1 MKILNILLF
10 FFTFCIGYSQTD
22 FKVTVKG
29 LKSGDSATV
38 TIQQGNKHKFSKI
51 AKDSNDNDVEIF
63 FSGDS
68 SLSDG
73 KWALSIDATGY
84 TYPTAKIIEIP
95 SDNSAIITLTKMI
108 DDGVYKYKWSDDDS
122 AAGHNTQS
130 YINEPTQIVVLD
142 KTVNVPNDFSSI
154 NLRNRYG
161 IFFQMK

>member
-1 MKILNILLF
+1 MKNLNVLLF
-10 FFTFCIGYSQTD
+10 FLAFCLNYSQTD

-38 TIQQGNKHKFSKI
+38 TIQQGNEYKFSKI
-51 AKDSNDNDVEIF
+51 AKDSNDNDVELS

-95 SDNSAIITLTKMI
+95 SNNSAVITLTKMI
-108 DDGVYKYKWSDDDS
+108 EDGVFSYKWSDDDS

-130 YINEPTQIVVLD
+130 YINEPTQIKVLD
-142 KTVNVPNDFSSI
+142 KTVNVPNDYS
-154 NLRNRYG
+154 
-161 IFFQMK
+161 